1 MEETILSI
9 DQAGPDDVRACATVL
24 TRALG
29 DDDVLRAI
37 IRGENRPPRVTA
49 LYVALLESGPIAHR
63 TVDVVRVNGG
73 PIVGVGMWT
82 GPDQDE
88 SWLQHPI
95 QPLREI
101 RAIGLRHLSIVR
113 AMDAEYASFRPQ
125 YPHWYLTDLAVDPE
139 ARASASGRRC
149 CATAS
154 PRSTPTAFLH
164 TWRRRPPPVAAC
176 TSGTASRTST
186 PSTRRAPPR
195 SPWSAP
201 RRGTRRRSFER
212 APGPAFQARSS
223 RGRHARGGESG
234 LTTSRLAR

>member
-1 MEETILSI
+1 MEETTLSI

-95 QPLREI
+95 RLLREI
-101 RAIGLRHLSIVR
+101 RAIGLRHVSIVR
-113 AMDAEYASFRPQ
+113 AMDAEYASFRPH
-125 YPHWYLTDLAVDPE
+125 YPHWYLTDLAVDQG
-139 ARASASGRRC
+139 S
-149 CATAS
+149 
-154 PRSTPTAFLH
+154 
-164 TWRRRPPPVAAC
+164 
-176 TSGTASRTST
+176 
-186 PSTRRAPPR
+186 
-195 SPWSAP
+195 SAP
-201 RRGTRRRSFER
+201 EGAWRAVQGSARTLDGASSAPTFRRGVSL
-212 APGPAFQARSS
+212 
-223 RGRHARGGESG
+223 GRV
-234 LTTSRLAR
+234 

>member
-9 DQAGPDDVRACATVL
+9 DQTGPDDVRACATVL

-63 TVDVVRVNGG
+63 TVAVVRVNGG

-95 QPLREI
+95 QLC
-101 RAIGLRHLSIVR
+101 
-113 AMDAEYASFRPQ
+113 
-125 YPHWYLTDLAVDPE
+125 
-139 ARASASGRRC
+139 AR
-149 CATAS
+149 
-154 PRSTPTAFLH
+154 
-164 TWRRRPPPVAAC
+164 
-176 TSGTASRTST
+176 
-186 PSTRRAPPR
+186 
-195 SPWSAP
+195 SAP
-201 RRGTRRRSFER
+201 
-212 APGPAFQARSS
+212 
-223 RGRHARGGESG
+223 SG
-234 LTTSRLAR
+234 CGI

>member
-95 QPLREI
+95 QPLQ
-101 RAIGLRHLSIVR
+101 ALPDQTGTMVTAHAGHYHLILGSPIKHCQHIHLPG
-113 AMDAEYASFRPQ
+113 SFPA
-125 YPHWYLTDLAVDPE
+125 AVPP
-139 ARASASGRRC
+139 SSGDQW
-149 CATAS
+149 CAA
-154 PRSTPTAFLH
+154 
-164 TWRRRPPPVAAC
+164 
-176 TSGTASRTST
+176 
-186 PSTRRAPPR
+186 
-195 SPWSAP
+195 
-201 RRGTRRRSFER
+201 
-212 APGPAFQARSS
+212 
-223 RGRHARGGESG
+223 
-234 LTTSRLAR
+234 

>member
-1 MEETILSI
+1 MEETTLSI

-95 QPLREI
+95 QLLREI

-113 AMDAEYASFRPQ
+113 AMDAEYASFRPH
-125 YPHWYLTDLAVDPE
+125 YPHWYLTDLAVDPGSQGLGIGSALLRDRLAKVDADGLPAYLE
-139 ARASASGRRC
+139 ATTPASRRLYERYGFAYVDTINPEGPAAFAMVRPAQAG
-149 CATAS
+149 ATA
-154 PRSTPTAFLH
+154 
-164 TWRRRPPPVAAC
+164 
-176 TSGTASRTST
+176 
-186 PSTRRAPPR
+186 
-195 SPWSAP
+195 
-201 RRGTRRRSFER
+201 
-212 APGPAFQARSS
+212 
-223 RGRHARGGESG
+223 
-234 LTTSRLAR
+234 